1 MGGGKFFSH
10 REGYKSVREEIQ
22 IEALDEKTKTRLWN
36 EWHRTYWADYVFNS
50 YPTGWGPEEM
60 STYLQ
65 ILWNEYFHEPI
76 DTIHSNWENNYKRI
90 RKEVL
95 NNSNWYEVY
104 DFLEFTAKKFPNE
117 QKNQQFID
125 RCNRV
130 LEEEMAAYRFVNNK
144 IVQISSEQEIDE
156 IEEAMKRTQP
166 LGDIQDHL
174 EKALELLS
182 DRDSPD
188 HRNSIKESI
197 SAVEALCKLITGDNN
212 ATLGSALKILNRGD
226 DIELHPAL
234 KEGFS
239 KIYGYASDE
248 EGIRHAMLKKP
259 NLGTEDSKFMLI
271 ASSAFINYLITKSE
285 KSSIDLS
292 AELKP

>member
-1 MGGGKFFSH
+1 MGVGDIFSR
-10 REGYKSVREEIQ
+10 REGYKSPREEIQ
-22 IEALDEKTKTRLWN
+22 KEELDEKTRIRLWN
-36 EWHRTYWADYVFNS
+36 VWSHTYWANYVS
-50 YPTGWGPEEM
+50 HSTVQGWGPEEM
-60 STYLQ
+60 STYFQ

-76 DTIHSNWENNYKRI
+76 DTIYSNWENNYKRI

-95 NNSNWYEVY
+95 DKSNWYEVY
-104 DFLEFTAKKFPNE
+104 DFLEFTAKKFPDE

-125 RCNRV
+125 RCNDV
-130 LEEEMAAYRFVNNK
+130 LEEEMAAYRFVNDK

-197 SAVEALCKLITGDNN
+197 SAVEALCKLIAGDDN

-226 DIELHPAL
+226 EIELHPAL

-239 KIYGYASDE
+239 KIYGYTSDE

-259 NLGTEDSKFMLI
+259 NLETEDSKFMLI

-285 KSSIDLS
+285 KSSINLNV
-292 AELKP
+292 ET